1 MSTKHE
7 QQVTSYEVTVV
18 SRLVG
23 NLLSVCFYYINR
35 EVVTVVT
42 YYYGKLIVLA
52 KSLIL
57 LQLTNLPQ
65 LTPYRGYRGV
75 VSNPPPP
82 PIFFLASST
91 INCSVLVS
99 STYKIKRDKTHS
111 TSRGWEKEQK
121 KQSKAKDRRFNK
133 QLTKERQ

>member
-1 MSTKHE
+1 MSTKQE
-7 QQVTSYEVTVV
+7 QEVTSYEVTLV

-82 PIFFLASST
+82 PIFFLAPNT
-91 INCSVLVS
+91 INCSGGDYEEGTFTPILNRRI
-99 STYKIKRDKTHS
+99 YEQ
-111 TSRGWEKEQK
+111 GW
-121 KQSKAKDRRFNK
+121 
-133 QLTKERQ
+133 